1 MNKSTNTTQK
11 DESNRIANFT
21 TKRLE
26 DKPVEPVRGADI
38 IRESITRQAVQKI
51 FAYPGAATVE
61 IHHSF
66 LRSAE
71 VEILLARHEQGAA
84 FAAQGY
90 ARSSGKVGVCMA
102 TSGPGATN
110 LLTGIQG
117 AAMDSV
123 PLVALTGQVATDAI
137 GTDAFQE
144 TDVLNATNQMTK
156 RSFQIRSTEEI
167 PRILNAAF
175 ELARS
180 GRPGPVLVDIPKDV
194 QKGYARPDFTETLEL
209 NPTPARSNPEPDP
222 AAINQAISWLNSA
235 DKPVTCAGGGVIS
248 AAASRDLID
257 LATRA
262 RIPVATTLKGLG
274 SFPEN
279 HELSLGLLGMHGT
292 EYANLAVANADLLLA
307 VGTRFSDRVTGD
319 VDRFAPHAKIIHI
332 DIDPA
337 EINKNKPADLGIESD
352 ARLALEQLKE
362 KLNRGGNYGPWLNKL
377 VEWKQNRPLRYRDRE
392 DAILPQEVCEQLSR
406 LTDGQTILASGV
418 GQHQM
423 FAAQFYQFRRPRTWL
438 SSSGLGA
445 MGFGYPA
452 ALGAQ
457 AANPKQQVVVVDGDG
472 SFLMNVQELATAA
485 QHDLP
490 VKAII
495 NNRHLGMVAQF
506 EDKFY
511 AGDRADTDL
520 SDPEVDFVGICEA
533 YGIPA
538 GKIGRARELKP
549 ALEELLDHDGPRV
562 LEVEVPYQDDVL
574 PMIPAGGSIEDM
586 IVPEV

>member
-71 VEILLARHEQGAA
+71 VEILLTRHEQGAA

-180 GRPGPVLVDIPKDV
+180 GRPGPVLGDRNGPV
-194 QKGYARPDFTETLEL
+194 QKQR
-209 NPTPARSNPEPDP
+209 
-222 AAINQAISWLNSA
+222 
-235 DKPVTCAGGGVIS
+235 
-248 AAASRDLID
+248 
-257 LATRA
+257 
-262 RIPVATTLKGLG
+262 
-274 SFPEN
+274 
-279 HELSLGLLGMHGT
+279 
-292 EYANLAVANADLLLA
+292 
-307 VGTRFSDRVTGD
+307 
-319 VDRFAPHAKIIHI
+319 
-332 DIDPA
+332 
-337 EINKNKPADLGIESD
+337 
-352 ARLALEQLKE
+352 
-362 KLNRGGNYGPWLNKL
+362 
-377 VEWKQNRPLRYRDRE
+377 
-392 DAILPQEVCEQLSR
+392 
-406 LTDGQTILASGV
+406 
-418 GQHQM
+418 
-423 FAAQFYQFRRPRTWL
+423 
-438 SSSGLGA
+438 
-445 MGFGYPA
+445 
-452 ALGAQ
+452 
-457 AANPKQQVVVVDGDG
+457 
-472 SFLMNVQELATAA
+472 
-485 QHDLP
+485 
-490 VKAII
+490 
-495 NNRHLGMVAQF
+495 
-506 EDKFY
+506 
-511 AGDRADTDL
+511 
-520 SDPEVDFVGICEA
+520 
-533 YGIPA
+533 
-538 GKIGRARELKP
+538 
-549 ALEELLDHDGPRV
+549 
-562 LEVEVPYQDDVL
+562 
-574 PMIPAGGSIEDM
+574 
-586 IVPEV
+586 